1 MWQRLQP
8 RVPEAATPFSVR
20 QVTPA
25 PWLPLP
31 TLQPWE
37 APVARYA
44 PVKELCRVQ
53 FKGKNHDACQNGPH
67 FGAMLGYAHWL
78 DATLQVRKTVG

>member
-1 MWQRLQP
+1 ML
-8 RVPEAATPFSVR
+8 EAATPRARSCNSIR
-20 QVTPA
+20 QVAPA